1 MAFPFYILERK
12 GEQMA
17 DIDTKECNECIQ
29 RVQTTNGPVQIDY
42 RALSHKPGLDTTLL
56 PYVSEEDPGS
66 RGLIADAGA
75 VGSMYK
81 KVVNMFQ
88 RVFNIFTHNG
98 LTENSEKGITERVD
112 DLEGINAERRITLL
126 EQQDETNQNNIQTN
140 SDNISKINS
149 EIGDWKTSGTIS
161 GNIESLLSSTT
172 TLNNAVTTIQGL
184 LGTGDMIEITDW
196 NIFSDQ
202 EENLSLPED
211 KKYHSGWYYS
221 IFDTKTS
228 EMPTLPVPIASLEHT
243 DSGIFI
249 IIGNVRKVSFRHPYS
264 GHKDIAIDQTIYV
277 FRCYDG
283 VWDSTYRHVYSRQ
296 YYSDAGYNQ
305 RSAWEDITPITSAI
319 GTGEF
324 KTLISTL

>member
-1 MAFPFYILERK
+1 
-12 GEQMA
+12 MA
-17 DIDTKECNECIQ
+17 DTTQNVECHDCIQ
-29 RVQTTNGPVQIDY
+29 LIQTSSGYAQIDY
-42 RALSHKPGLDTTLL
+42 RYLAHKPNIDTNLNPDL
-56 PYVSEEDPGS
+56 ENGS
-66 RGLIADAGA
+66 WGNIADAGA
-75 VGSMYK
+75 VGERLDEIN
-81 KVVNMFQ
+81 KVLD
-88 RVFNIFTHNG
+88 HNS
-98 LTENSEKGITERVD
+98 LTFDSEKGITERVN
-112 DLEGINAERRITLL
+112 DLEAIRSGTRLDVL
-126 EQQDETNQNNIQTN
+126 DQQDKVNQGNIQTN

-149 EIGDWKTSGTIS
+149 KIGDWKTSGTIS

-172 TLNNAVTTIQGL
+172 TLNNAVTTIQGF

-202 EENLSLPED
+202 EENLSLSED

-228 EMPTLPVPIASLEHT
+228 EMPTLPTPIASLEHT

-296 YYSDAGYNQ
+296 YYSDAGHNQ
-305 RSAWEDITPITSAI
+305 RSAWEDITPNTSAI
-319 GTGEF
+319 ETNEF
-324 KTLISTL
+324 KTLISNI